1 MVADEWHRNVK
12 SRSFVLANRSRMLL
26 HRQVIQDFQFVDI
39 CRNTSSTAEYLCER
53 QSQNLGLFTAVNLAA
68 QKLKDTNA
76 AAAAKLSNGFATV
89 VTDTKATNSTMKADI
104 TPSLWTKPPR
114 KARIHSGAISMIR
127 PRVMMKVAVK
137 RSIFSSEM

>member
-39 CRNTSSTAEYLCER
+39 CRNTSSTAEY
-53 QSQNLGLFTAVNLAA
+53 
-68 QKLKDTNA
+68 A